1 MALSSWKSFI
11 KIFLED
17 FFTLLQYFFFFHPTF
32 FLPNWAILS
41 LLILQNRCYSRVSD
55 SSHKYLGTIDD
66 VPCVEKHKF
75 PLQYFPE
82 SRWSR
87 KGYLRTRWKF
97 SPEAVLDLVNIH
109 LFHDASNLKSV
120 ESVPSIYVNYRKR
133 ALCYT
138 LDRIANHTTSA
149 TSEAAVKHEP
159 KPYFIFGDFN
169 FRLDCKSVVKS
180 LTSDLL
186 DITPEQEAHNNKQY
200 VDKRSQELVLS
211 IGKKEFALLRGD
223 NTFRYVLQ
231 VEKH

>member
-1 MALSSWKSFI
+1 MP
-11 KIFLED
+11 
-17 FFTLLQYFFFFHPTF
+17 Q
-32 FLPNWAILS
+32 
-41 LLILQNRCYSRVSD
+41 
-55 SSHKYLGTIDD
+55 
-66 VPCVEKHKF
+66 VEKHKF

-97 SPEAVLDLVNIH
+97 SNEAILDLVNIH

-133 ALCYT
+133 ALVYT
-138 LDRIANHTTSA
+138 LDRMANKLTSA
-149 TSEAAVKHEP
+149 SEATATASKVEP
-159 KPYFIFGDFN
+159 RPYFIFGDFN
-169 FRLDCKSVVKS
+169 FRLDCKSVVQS

-186 DITPEQEAHNNKQY
+186 DVTEAAASEANNRQY

-223 NTFRYVLQ
+223 NIFRYSGRMWLRVTQPL
-231 VEKH
+231 

>member
-1 MALSSWKSFI
+1 M
-11 KIFLED
+11 
-17 FFTLLQYFFFFHPTF
+17 H
-32 FLPNWAILS
+32 
-41 LLILQNRCYSRVSD
+41 
-55 SSHKYLGTIDD
+55 LGTIDD
-66 VPCVEKHKF
+66 VSTVEKHKF

-97 SPEAVLDLVNIH
+97 SDCSEAIIDLVNIH

-133 ALCYT
+133 ALSYT
-138 LDRIANHTTSA
+138 LDRIANRTKENRPEHDP
-149 TSEAAVKHEP
+149 V
-159 KPYFIFGDFN
+159 PYFVFGDFN
-169 FRLDCKSVVKS
+169 FRLDCMNVVKN

-186 DITPEQEAHNNKQY
+186 DITPEQNVNNKQY

-223 NTFRYVLQ
+223 HTFR
-231 VEKH
+231 

>member
-1 MALSSWKSFI
+1 M
-11 KIFLED
+11 
-17 FFTLLQYFFFFHPTF
+17 H
-32 FLPNWAILS
+32 
-41 LLILQNRCYSRVSD
+41 
-55 SSHKYLGTIDD
+55 LGTIDD
-66 VPCVEKHKF
+66 VPLVEKHKF

-87 KGYLRTRWKF
+87 KGYLRTRWRF
-97 SPEAVLDLVNIH
+97 SIEAVFDLVNIH

-133 ALCYT
+133 ALNYT
-138 LDRIANHTTSA
+138 LDRINNLTTASTA
-149 TSEAAVKHEP
+149 SRPTTRPEA

-169 FRLDCKSVVKS
+169 FRLDCKSVVKN

-186 DITPEQEAHNNKQY
+186 DITPISATTEMDKQY

-223 NTFRYVLQ
+223 TTFGGEWRKWTDYDVEATDLRGRLTEFPLAFPPTYPFQVCNYRYKYCSKALPRPLTFCAFLFLL
-231 VEKH
+231 

>member
-1 MALSSWKSFI
+1 M
-11 KIFLED
+11 
-17 FFTLLQYFFFFHPTF
+17 
-32 FLPNWAILS
+32 
-41 LLILQNRCYSRVSD
+41 LQNRCYSRVSD

-149 TSEAAVKHEP
+149 PSEAAVKHEP

-231 VEKH
+231 VGRH

>member
-1 MALSSWKSFI
+1 M
-11 KIFLED
+11 
-17 FFTLLQYFFFFHPTF
+17 
-32 FLPNWAILS
+32 
-41 LLILQNRCYSRVSD
+41 
-55 SSHKYLGTIDD
+55 
-66 VPCVEKHKF
+66 EKHKF

-97 SPEAVLDLVNIH
+97 SGETVVDFVNIH

-133 ALCYT
+133 ALSYT
-138 LDRIANHTTSA
+138 LDRIGNKLNSTKNHET
-149 TSEAAVKHEP
+149 
-159 KPYFIFGDFN
+159 KPFFIFGDFN
-169 FRLDCKSVVKS
+169 FRLDCKSVVKN

-186 DITPEQEAHNNKQY
+186 DITPEQEANNKQY

-223 NTFRYVLQ
+223 NTFR
-231 VEKH
+231 

>member
-1 MALSSWKSFI
+1 MCSGFLQKSSF
-11 KIFLED
+11 
-17 FFTLLQYFFFFHPTF
+17 
-32 FLPNWAILS
+32 
-41 LLILQNRCYSRVSD
+41 SRVGCSG
-55 SSHKYLGTIDD
+55 SSSEMHLGTIDD
-66 VPCVEKHKF
+66 VPLVEKHKF

-97 SPEAVLDLVNIH
+97 SSEAIIDFVNIH

-138 LDRIANHTTSA
+138 LDRIGNKLTNNVA
-149 TSEAAVKHEP
+149 SEATDRANRHEP

-169 FRLDCKSVVKS
+169 FRLDCKSVVKN

-186 DITPEQEAHNNKQY
+186 DITAEQVNDTTKQY

-211 IGKKEFALLRGD
+211 IGKKEFALLHAD
-223 NTFRYVLQ
+223 NTFRSVS
-231 VEKH
+231 

>member
-1 MALSSWKSFI
+1 MHLFNIVATADVNLSAFNFQKRS
-11 KIFLED
+11 
-17 FFTLLQYFFFFHPTF
+17 Y
-32 FLPNWAILS
+32 
-41 LLILQNRCYSRVSD
+41 CRVTD
-55 SSHKYLGTIDD
+55 SSHMHLGTIDE

-87 KGYLRTRWKF
+87 KGYLRTRWRF
-97 SPEAVLDLVNIH
+97 SEETEVDFVNIH

-138 LDRIANHTTSA
+138 LDRIANKVNTNSSTSA
-149 TSEAAVKHEP
+149 ANFHEP
-159 KPYFIFGDFN
+159 KPFFIFGDFN
-169 FRLDCKSVVKS
+169 FRLDCKNVVKN

-186 DITPEQEAHNNKQY
+186 DITPEQETNNKQY

-223 NTFRYVLQ
+223 NTFRYFFGFFGSLLYALRLCNLNCFT
-231 VEKH
+231 

>member
-1 MALSSWKSFI
+1 MSES
-11 KIFLED
+11 
-17 FFTLLQYFFFFHPTF
+17 
-32 FLPNWAILS
+32 IL
-41 LLILQNRCYSRVSD
+41 
-55 SSHKYLGTIDD
+55 HLGTIDE

-97 SPEAVLDLVNIH
+97 STAVIVDLVNIH
-109 LFHDASNLKSV
+109 LFHDSSNLKSV

-138 LDRIANHTTSA
+138 LDRIAESKGPAN
-149 TSEAAVKHEP
+149 P
-159 KPYFIFGDFN
+159 PYFIFGDFN

-186 DITPEQEAHNNKQY
+186 DITHPEAQDNKQY

-211 IGKKEFALLRGD
+211 IGKKEFALLHAD
-223 NTFRYVLQ
+223 NTFRYHICAPRI
-231 VEKH
+231 EYASIHK